1 MANSDTTKGKG
12 ANGGVAKRPTSG
24 ASPATTPA
32 KKTATARK
40 TATAAPLSAPLGG
53 VGTGSALP
61 AGEGA
66 GAKAPPAR
74 KPVPKK
80 TTLPTGGLG
89 PEDMGDGPKPG
100 PGGVRGASDGG
111 LGAAPAK
118 KRSTPAK
125 KRSTGAAA
133 VAATAVAAAAAS
145 VAAGAAGAAK
155 KRSSGGASKSR
166 SRGGAAKAASGL
178 AADLRDFVTR
188 FREWGHSE
196 WLGLLEELRGKGHDV
211 ADTQSV
217 GMQLE
222 RERLASR
229 LEGVE
234 GMTAKR
240 VQAVVGRYGTL
251 YSLRQASTE
260 ELAGVSGMNFALAE
274 TVKQQV

>member
-32 KKTATARK
+32 KNTATAKK
-40 TATAAPLSAPLGG
+40 TATAAPLSPPAGG
-53 VGTGSALP
+53 AGTGSALP
-61 AGEGA
+61 AGEGTA
-66 GAKAPPAR
+66 VAKKSPAR
-74 KPVPKK
+74 KTAPAAASAPL
-80 TTLPTGGLG
+80 LPPATGGG
-89 PEDMGDGPKPG
+89 P
-100 PGGVRGASDGG
+100 
-111 LGAAPAK
+111 GAAPATSTATAK
-118 KRSTPAK
+118 KSSTPVKKSAKPAK
-125 KRSTGAAA
+125 KRSTGATA
-133 VAATAVAAAAAS
+133 VAATAVAAAAAG

-155 KRSSGGASKSR
+155 KRSSGGASKP
-166 SRGGAAKAASGL
+166 RGGAAKAASGL